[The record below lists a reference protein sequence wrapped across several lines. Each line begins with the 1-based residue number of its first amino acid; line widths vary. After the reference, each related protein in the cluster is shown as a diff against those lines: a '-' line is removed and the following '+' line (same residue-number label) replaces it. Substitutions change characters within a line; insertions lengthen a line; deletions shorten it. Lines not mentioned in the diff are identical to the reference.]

1 MSKLLALIAGASI
14 IALAGTANAGGPV
27 TLVDSQMD
35 RVSAGT
41 AGFDFSKKL
50 SSTTDNNVNF
60 TGNSQ
65 VLDLFAKKALIAVD
79 AKVKGTSASLGFDN
93 EAIGKNSNVQ
103 GTFSQIAVGGQGSSQ
118 SGLFT
123 AVASG
128 GGMRH

>member
-1 MSKLLALIAGASI
+1 MPKSLAIIAGASI
-14 IALAGTANAGGPV
+14 IALAGAANAGGPI
-27 TLVDSQMD
+27 TLADSQMD
-35 RVSAGT
+35 KVTAGT
-41 AGFDFSKKL
+41 SGFDFQKNL
-50 SSTTDNNVNF
+50 SSYSDNNVNF

-65 VLDLFAKKALIAVD
+65 VRDLFEKKALIDVNAR
-79 AKVKGTSASLGFDN
+79 VKGTSASLGFDN

-128 GGMRH
+128 GKR